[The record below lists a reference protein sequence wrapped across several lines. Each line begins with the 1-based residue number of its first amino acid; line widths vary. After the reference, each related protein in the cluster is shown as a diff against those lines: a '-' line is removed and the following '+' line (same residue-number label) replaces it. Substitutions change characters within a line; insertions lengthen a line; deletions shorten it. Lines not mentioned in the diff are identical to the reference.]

1 MTFLVPLCA
10 ACEALAN
17 GTKRPRRLHVQ
28 PGQVRLCRCHYWRL
42 LGGYVASAD
51 TFPCV
56 SKTRAIEANMAAE
69 AEKLAGEP
77 DSIETGWVRT
87 ALEGLRLTLH
97 LANEKR
103 IKIIVNGGGLNPRG
117 LAIKTHNMVRN
128 MMPLCNSC

>member
-1 MTFLVPLCA
+1 
-10 ACEALAN
+10 
-17 GTKRPRRLHVQ
+17 
-28 PGQVRLCRCHYWRL
+28 
-42 LGGYVASAD
+42 
-51 TFPCV
+51 
-56 SKTRAIEANMAAE
+56 MAAE

-87 ALEGLRLTLH
+87 ALEGLRLTLD